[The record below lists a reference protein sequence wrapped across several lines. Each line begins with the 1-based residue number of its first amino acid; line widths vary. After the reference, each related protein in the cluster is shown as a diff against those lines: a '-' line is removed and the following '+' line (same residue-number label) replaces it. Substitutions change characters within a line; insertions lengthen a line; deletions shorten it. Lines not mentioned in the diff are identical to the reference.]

1 MSLSY
6 VFFME
11 HSAFERTETIY
22 GWRQSWSYKIEGSD
36 TNQVFWKAAGETVK
50 ADERAPDT
58 REPQPRKDLVTD
70 QAVTNCM
77 EVGHTNEVT
86 KESEKPKKGS

>member
-1 MSLSY
+1 M
-6 VFFME
+6 
-11 HSAFERTETIY
+11 
-22 GWRQSWSYKIEGSD
+22 
-36 TNQVFWKAAGETVK
+36 K

-77 EVGHTNEVT
+77 EVGQTNEVT
-86 KESEKPKKGS
+86 KETEKPKQGSKSKVKDAAALQEQKKQKMQPHSRKRSRSL